1 MSMLPTIDIVCTIK
15 IIPSKA
21 VKLTVGIGVGRTA
34 DAN

>member
-21 VKLTVGIGVGRTA
+21 VKLTVGVGAGRMV
-34 DAN
+34 DVS